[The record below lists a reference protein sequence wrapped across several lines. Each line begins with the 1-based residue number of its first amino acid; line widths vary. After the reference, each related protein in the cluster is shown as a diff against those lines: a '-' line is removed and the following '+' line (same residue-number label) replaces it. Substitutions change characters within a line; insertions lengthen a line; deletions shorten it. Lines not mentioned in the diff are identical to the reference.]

1 MTVLAMSRGEVS
13 RFDTLMRVERG
24 ELRVDD
30 AAAVLGLKRRQ
41 IFRLLVRLRSD
52 GAAGLVSRKRGRPGN
67 RRHSDTLRE
76 QIITIVREHYSD
88 FGPTLAR
95 EYLIERHGIKVA
107 CETLRQLMIEAGLWK
122 DREARRPRPYQPRY
136 RRDCRGELIQV
147 DGSKHWWFEDRGP
160 QCTLLVYIDDA
171 TSELMHLKMVKSE
184 STFAYMEATRE
195 YIEAHGKPVAFYSD
209 KHCVFRNNVASARGD
224 GMTHFGRALEALN
237 IEIICANSPQ
247 AKGRVERANATL
259 QDRLVKAM
267 RLEGIST
274 IAEANA
280 FLPGYMTR
288 HNQRF
293 AKAPFDPRD
302 VHRPLAEHDN
312 LRAEMVWRE
321 WRSVTSALTL
331 HYNKAMFI
339 LEPTSVSRSLAGKR
353 VEVCEFPDGTLEIR
367 HEGTA
372 LPYRMFDKIRQVNQ
386 AAIVENKRLDTAL
399 LMAKLMQEQL
409 PQRKR
414 NNNEPRRRD
423 QPVHMFPGPE
433 PSAEPLV
440 KRKRGRPPL
449 RRLTPIEIAQRMYEA
464 SEGAHCKAAGPGA
477 SSPDQCTSRVS
488 AAQDRGAAR

>member
-1 MTVLAMSRGEVS
+1 MTVLAMSHSELS
-13 RFDTLMRVERG
+13 RYDTLLRVTRR

-30 AAAVLGLKRRQ
+30 AAMLLGVSRRQ
-41 IFRLLVRLRSD
+41 ISRLLMRLRAD
-52 GAAGLVSRKRGRPGN
+52 GAEGLVSRKRGKPSN
-67 RRHSDTLRE
+67 RRHKGDFRE
-76 QIITIVREHYSD
+76 RVMAFVRENYAD
-88 FGPTLAR
+88 FGPTLAS
-95 EYLIERHGIKVA
+95 EYLAERHDVIISR
-107 CETLRQLMIEAGLWK
+107 ETLRKWMIEAGLWQ

-147 DGSKHWWFEDRGP
+147 DGSKHHWFEDRGP

-171 TSELMHLKMVKSE
+171 TSELMHLRMVESE
-184 STFAYMEATRE
+184 STFAYMEATRA
-195 YIEAHGKPVAFYSD
+195 YIETHGKPVAFYSD
-209 KHCVFRNNVASARGD
+209 KHCVFRNNTASARGD

-267 RLEGIST
+267 RLEGIAT

-280 FLPGYMTR
+280 FLPGYMAR

-293 AKAPFDPRD
+293 AKAPFDARD
-302 VHRPLAEHDN
+302 LHRPLASHEDLH
-312 LRAEMVWRE
+312 AEMVWRE
-321 WRSVTSALTL
+321 WRSVTRALTL

-339 LEPTSVSRSLAGKR
+339 LEPTPVSRPLAGKR

-386 AAIVENKRLDTAL
+386 AAIVENKHLDAAL

-409 PQRKR
+409 PPRKR

-423 QPVHMFPGPE
+423 QAAHLFCVPE
-433 PSAEPLV
+433 PVEEPVL

-449 RRLTPIEIAQRMYEA
+449 RRLTPDEIAQRLYAA
-464 SEGAHCKAAGPGA
+464 SEGAHC
-477 SSPDQCTSRVS
+477 
-488 AAQDRGAAR
+488 